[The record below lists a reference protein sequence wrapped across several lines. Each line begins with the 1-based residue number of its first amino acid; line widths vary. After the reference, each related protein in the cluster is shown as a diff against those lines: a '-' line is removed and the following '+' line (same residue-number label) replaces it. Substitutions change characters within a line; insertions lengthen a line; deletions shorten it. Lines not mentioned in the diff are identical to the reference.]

1 MDYASIAKLLMESLS
16 LTRPPIGLAFLLSPP
31 EGVRHYSQAVPS
43 ACTFWKA
50 AESTLFYATA
60 EDHYNCPIGAIT
72 QGFNPPPEVME
83 QGMALIGQMGKIRY
97 FDAAEVG
104 NVPTVKKSHQVIVY
118 GPLTSFNGIEP
129 DLALMICSP
138 FQAMLL
144 SEAVGAM
151 VWRGAGKETHL
162 FGRPA
167 CAVIPSALKDGAASA
182 SLGCMGAR
190 TFADIQESELLVAI
204 PSNCLAEAGQKL
216 AVILGANREMRNFY
230 ATNKSRF
237 AAV

>member
-1 MDYASIAKLLMESLS
+1 MDCVSIAKLLVESLN
-16 LTRPPIGLAFLLSPP
+16 LTRSPIGLAFLPSPP
-31 EGVRHYSQAVPS
+31 EGVPHYSQAVPS

-50 AESTLFYATA
+50 AETALFYATA

-72 QGFNPPPEVME
+72 QGFTPPPEVMQ

-104 NVPTVKKSHQVIVY
+104 NVPTVQKPHQLVVY
-118 GPLTSFNGIEP
+118 GPLTSFKDIKP
-129 DLALMICSP
+129 DLALIISSP

-167 CAVIPSALKDGAASA
+167 CAVIPSALKDAAASA

-216 AVILGANREMRNFY
+216 AVILSANAEMRSYY